1 MGRLCGGGRNI
12 RIPTGHESSPRL
24 TDERSWNLTL
34 MEQAMRT
41 PHVDDVVRLN
51 QDIPELELH
60 RGQTGV
66 VRSTWFAPT
75 VAYEVE
81 FDFSSDH
88 HAKRA
93 LLLERQVT
101 VEKALF
107 DFDTNVDRQD

>member
-1 MGRLCGGGRNI
+1 
-12 RIPTGHESSPRL
+12 
-24 TDERSWNLTL
+24 
-34 MEQAMRT
+34 MRQ

-51 QDIPELELH
+51 QDIPELELM

-81 FDFSSDH
+81 FDFSGLGGR
-88 HAKRA
+88 RA

-101 VEKALF
+101 VEEVMF
-107 DFDTNVDRQD
+107 GTNVDLPA

>member
-1 MGRLCGGGRNI
+1 
-12 RIPTGHESSPRL
+12 
-24 TDERSWNLTL
+24 
-34 MEQAMRT
+34 MRH

-51 QDIPELELH
+51 QDIPELELT

-66 VRSTWFAPT
+66 IRSTWFAPT

-81 FDFSSDH
+81 FDFSDAL

-107 DFDTNVDRQD
+107 DFDTNVDRLG

>member
-1 MGRLCGGGRNI
+1 
-12 RIPTGHESSPRL
+12 
-24 TDERSWNLTL
+24 
-34 MEQAMRT
+34 MRQ

-81 FDFSSDH
+81 FDFSEANQ
-88 HAKRA
+88 AKRA

-101 VEKALF
+101 VEGEDALF
-107 DFDTNVDRQD
+107 DQNVDLQAH

>member
-1 MGRLCGGGRNI
+1 
-12 RIPTGHESSPRL
+12 
-24 TDERSWNLTL
+24 
-34 MEQAMRT
+34 MRQ

-81 FDFSSDH
+81 FDFSDA

-101 VEKALF
+101 VEQALF
-107 DFDTNVDRQD
+107 DFDTNVDRLA